1 MKRNFEPF
9 RGWNRTCSEDSTWGR
24 EEGTSYRQSLFSS
37 PLCPPL
43 CLLSTHF
50 FRVYLNSLITHLMIN
65 QKGHL
70 KTQNYLTLK
79 WIEVTAASVSQSMPK
94 SAPTQDLM
102 ALQRKVKLT
111 EYYWYFLT
119 LFWVACRCFW
129 YMGLPALFLLNV
141 LMRSGGRAGEER
153 RGEADTCSASKEGWV
168 LGVQEKDGEG
178 KAPWSCCF
186 SVCIL

>member
-1 MKRNFEPF
+1 MEQDVLRGFHMGKRRRNQLQ
-9 RGWNRTCSEDSTWGR
+9 TVII
-24 EEGTSYRQSLFSS
+24 
-37 PLCPPL
+37 
-43 CLLSTHF
+43 LLSIVPSTVSPFHPF

-94 SAPTQDLM
+94 SAPTQDLL